1 MNIYNNINYIII
13 KNKHFSNFY
22 NKIIKIHMNVFM
34 EIILNINIILIYKYI
49 NYQFKNINKHIM
61 NIIGILCFLNWMRM
75 RIILMNIFKLIIT
88 HVIILL
94 KNINKL

>member
-1 MNIYNNINYIII
+1 
-13 KNKHFSNFY
+13 
-22 NKIIKIHMNVFM
+22 MNVFM

-61 NIIGILCFLNWMRM
+61 NIIGILCFLNWLKMK
-75 RIILMNIFKLIIT
+75 IILMNIFKLIIT